1 MLPHDRRLECKE
13 KVTAR
18 RGEDGKKR
26 RFWAENGGAEVGS
39 GRKRGSKVEFVWYYR
54 GRGLA

>member
-1 MLPHDRRLECKE
+1 MGSVSPRLYE
-13 KVTAR
+13 KGAKS
-18 RGEDGKKR
+18 GGNGGGG
-26 RFWAENGGAEVGS
+26 NGGAEVGS